1 MQVRTKRKGTQG
13 KEMEGK
19 GRAGQGGKGRL
30 IYLF

>member
-19 GRAGQGGKGRL
+19 GRAGQGREVRVV
-30 IYLF
+30 